1 MEGNAEQREQAAALE
16 PPCTW
21 NRAPS
26 KNADRCLA
34 SHVVKGGYQ
43 KGHSTPGN
51 SSAMLEEA
59 TLCLSRSTTNFLSY
73 VGPLASQDF

>member
-16 PPCTW
+16 PPW

-26 KNADRCLA
+26 KNADGCLA

-59 TLCLSRSTTNFLSY
+59 TLCLSRSTTNYLSY